1 MNSGTAFLHFKEFVC
16 SGRYE
21 CDMRRKFFYHLVLI
35 SLCCLSVFFNAACSS
50 SGKVNAEKPLTELP
64 ETSGSDLFAGRTF
77 FSDRIFNKY
86 VFGTDGTVEIYVA
99 DINGRWIFAGKDWYS
114 IDEENSVLYTKIIS
128 VADTASSSVSS
139 SPEEYERRL
148 NRMFDSQFAG
158 QGIKFS
164 PESKKAFGEFKSGYV
179 RQMAEETFNE
189 VIEENFVFADDGKS
203 FTLIQKAP
211 SWFNQHFIFASE
223 DKSVALN
230 SLTFTYTKS
239 GSSVGYSGNVNYKGN
254 VKNLTEDSFDVDLYR
269 IEYVFFGDRAECIV
283 RKSGLCKFEYETV
296 SDTVEEGK
304 FISVKKLR
312 VIEAPEEAAL
322 PESIEVI
329 QSVTL
334 TPAEFVLE

>member
-1 MNSGTAFLHFKEFVC
+1 
-16 SGRYE
+16 
-21 CDMRRKFFYHLVLI
+21 MRRNSFYYSVLI
-35 SLCCLSVFFNAACSS
+35 SVFCAFVFLNAACSS
-50 SGKVNAEKPLTELP
+50 SGKINSEMPLKELP
-64 ETSGSDLFAGRTF
+64 ETSGTDLFAGRTF

-86 VFGTDGTVEIYVA
+86 IFGTDGTVEIYVA

-128 VADTASSSVSS
+128 VADAASSTVSS

-148 NRMFDSQFAG
+148 NKMFDGQFAG

-203 FTLIQKAP
+203 FVLTQKAP

-223 DKSVALN
+223 DGSVTLN
-230 SLTFTYTKS
+230 SLTFKYTES
-239 GSSVGYSGNVNYKGN
+239 GPSVIYNGN
-254 VKNLTEDSFDVDLYR
+254 VKNMRENSFDVDLYR
-269 IEYVFFGDRAECIV
+269 IEYVYEGDRAECIV

-312 VIEAPEEAAL
+312 VIEAPEETGL

-334 TPAEFVLE
+334 TPAEFVYML